1 MTILNFLNKFEK
13 NFDVSTLLSPY
24 LRGVKK
30 VLFWGKK
37 RTRREKWSMSY
48 ISEFQF
54 QNFSI
59 IKVKVVYQV
68 SFRDSLGCP
77 FNFLAGVLVHNR
89 GRGEE

>member
-1 MTILNFLNKFEK
+1 
-13 NFDVSTLLSPY
+13 
-24 LRGVKK
+24 
-30 VLFWGKK
+30 
-37 RTRREKWSMSY
+37 MSY

-89 GRGEE
+89 GRGEDRHM